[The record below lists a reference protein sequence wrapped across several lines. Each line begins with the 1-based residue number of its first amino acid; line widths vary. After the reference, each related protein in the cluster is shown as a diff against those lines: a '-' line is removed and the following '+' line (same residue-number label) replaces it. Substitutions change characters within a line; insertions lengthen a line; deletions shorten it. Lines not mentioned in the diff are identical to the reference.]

1 MTEGERREQGRARDR
16 RDTGCFDCAL
26 HSLLLL
32 LLHQLAYLDMDL
44 HTRAGERK
52 GEGKGKGRG
61 REREPTRQLRLGA
74 TTQRLGKRTKRAI
87 RSQLRA
93 HLNVLGHTS
102 FCAGLLAHCHRRVVK
117 LRNYALLVAHVHD
130 AAVPRAREPERAS
143 QKERE
148 RARERERGGDSDK
161 TQ

>member
-1 MTEGERREQGRARDR
+1 MTW
-16 RDTGCFDCAL
+16 T
-26 HSLLLL
+26 
-32 LLHQLAYLDMDL
+32 Y
-44 HTRAGERK
+44 TRAQVREREREK
-52 GEGKGKGRG
+52 ERGRE

-87 RSQLRA
+87 RSRPLRA